1 MPRIGNEFPPEI
13 RRAFV
18 LEKLV
23 SGCVVRI
30 QVKFPQKTK
39 PKFLVLVAEDDS
51 VYWTFIVNSEIHPF
65 IRNREHLYKSQVAI
79 DAASHTFLTHDSYLA
94 CHEILK
100 LRREE
105 VIQELIS
112 DTSSFKGNISVE
124 IREQILAAIKSAI
137 TLNASEKRQILLFL

>member
-1 MPRIGNEFPPEI
+1 MPRLGNAFPPEI

-23 SGCVVRI
+23 SGCVIRI

-39 PKFLVLVAEDDS
+39 PKFLVLIAEDDS
-51 VYWTFIVNSEIHPF
+51 EYWAFIANSEIHPF
-65 IRNREHLYKSQVAI
+65 IRSREHLYRSQVAV

-112 DTSSFKGNISVE
+112 DTSSLKGNITVE

-137 TLNASEKRQILLFL
+137 TLTASEKRQILLFL